1 MKLITSLDF
10 ISIKSPV
17 VTLGI
22 FDGVHKGHQHVIST
36 LINTAKSIDGESVML
51 TFWPH
56 PRIVLNPKLK
66 DQVRLLNTLKEKELN
81 VNKYNVDYLIIL
93 PFTTELSKLTTEEFV
108 KTILLDKIKMKAL
121 IIGNNHRF
129 GSDGDYN
136 FEAYQLMAK
145 NNNFEVYSVDAL
157 KKNDER
163 ISSTQ
168 IRKFILEGNIKLAN
182 NYLGYNYSIT
192 GKVVE
197 GSRIG
202 RQIGFPTANI
212 KVEDTLKLI
221 PSLGVYAV
229 MVDVDNKTYK
239 GMLNIGY
246 RPTIIEQEKQV
257 SIEVHLF
264 DFDEDIYNK
273 EVNLNFVDKLR
284 NEKKF
289 NGIEE
294 LKLQLEKD
302 KSLALQILS
311 L

>member
-1 MKLITSLDF
+1 M
-10 ISIKSPV
+10 
-17 VTLGI
+17 
-22 FDGVHKGHQHVIST
+22 
-36 LINTAKSIDGESVML
+36 AKSIGGESVMF

-56 PRIVLNPKLK
+56 PRIVLNHKLK
-66 DQVRLLNTLKEKELN
+66 DQVRLLNTLKEKEIN
-81 VNKYNVDYLIIL
+81 INKYNIDYLVIL
-93 PFTTELSKLTTEEFV
+93 PFTIELSKLTTEEFV
-108 KTILLDKIKMKAL
+108 KPILLDKIKMKAL

-157 KKNDER
+157 KQNDER

-182 NYLGYNYSIT
+182 NYLGYNYSVT

-239 GMLNIGY
+239 GTLNIGY

-264 DFDEDIYNK
+264 DFNEDIYNK